1 MTIKTPLSFVRFL
14 APVAFAFPVGSAA
27 AATFHSIPLAWN
39 APPETGITGYKVYV
53 GAASQQYT
61 QVLSAGTN
69 LALSVANMEF
79 GKTYYFAVTA
89 IGSTGLE
96 SLLSSELAVKIA
108 QPPVPVGGGI
118 STNGSGQ
125 TGLNWS
131 YPVSAFSSSPQFIVE
146 SSPDLVQWTQ
156 VATVLP
162 AASTGGT
169 SQTAQFSWP
178 FAITGTRKFYRLTA
192 RNWMGSATGL

>member
-1 MTIKTPLSFVRFL
+1 MTIKTPLRFVRLL
-14 APVAFAFPVGSAA
+14 APVALALSVGSAS

-39 APPETGITGYKVYV
+39 APPEAGITGYKVYV

-61 QVLSAGTN
+61 QVLNAGTTP
-69 LALSVANMEF
+69 ALSVANMEF
-79 GKTYYFAVTA
+79 GKTYYFAVSA
-89 IGSTGLE
+89 VGSTGLE
-96 SLLSSELAVKIA
+96 SPLSTELSVKIA
-108 QPPVPVGGGI
+108 QPPLPVGGGI

-125 TGLNWS
+125 AGLNWS
-131 YPVSAFSSSPQFIVE
+131 YPVSAFSSSPQFMIE

-162 AASTGGT
+162 AAAVGGN

-178 FAITGTRKFYRLTA
+178 FAMTGARKFYRLTA
-192 RNWMGSATGL
+192 KNWMGSATGP